1 MSAYTE
7 DDSQPDKDVHVRDHF
22 DRMTRAYLR
31 SVLSDEVIEE
41 HRSWRR
47 GPPERAT
54 VTASGLVPAP
64 SADRTI
70 CREGRS

>member
-1 MSAYTE
+1 M
-7 DDSQPDKDVHVRDHF
+7 RDHF

-41 HRSWRR
+41 HRTGDAGHPSE
-47 GPPERAT
+47 PLCA
-54 VTASGLVPAP
+54 ASGLVPAP
-64 SADRTI
+64 AADRAI